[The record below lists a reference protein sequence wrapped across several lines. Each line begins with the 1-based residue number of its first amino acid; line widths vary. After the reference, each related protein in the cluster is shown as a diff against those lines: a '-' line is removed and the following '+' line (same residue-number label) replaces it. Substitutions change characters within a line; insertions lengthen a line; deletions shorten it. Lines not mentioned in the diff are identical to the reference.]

1 MAHLSGDN
9 RKLLGRVRRLKGQL
23 EGIERMLEAGEDCYR
38 ILQTTAAC
46 RGALNALT
54 RELINEH
61 IEHHLT
67 GDPSASESVKGAAR
81 EIQDILAS
89 YLK

>member
-9 RKLLGRVRRLKGQL
+9 TKLIGRVRRLKGQI
-23 EGIERMLEAGEDCYR
+23 EGIERMLEAGDDCYR

-54 RELINEH
+54 RELISEH

-67 GDPSASESVKGAAR
+67 SDPTASDTVKSAAKEM
-81 EIQDILAS
+81 QDILAS